1 MEVTERQKRE
11 KSSERIFEEIM
22 AKNFPN
28 LMKYMKLHVQEGQQI
43 PSRINLVEA
52 PH

>member
-1 MEVTERQKRE
+1 
-11 KSSERIFEEIM
+11 M

-28 LMKYMKLHVQEGQQI
+28 LKKDVKLHVQEVQQI